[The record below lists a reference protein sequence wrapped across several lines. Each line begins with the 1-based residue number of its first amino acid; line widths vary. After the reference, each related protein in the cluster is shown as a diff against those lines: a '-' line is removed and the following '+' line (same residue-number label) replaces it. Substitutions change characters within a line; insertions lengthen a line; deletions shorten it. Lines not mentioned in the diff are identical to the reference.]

1 MAANV
6 DKAEVT
12 RIIASWPDVSQKAA
26 KAMMEKYGAPQGVTP
41 AMLVWQNNGPWK
53 RTIVYAKPV
62 QHNFP
67 MQHMDVLEQFVD
79 YRVPPGKFDQ
89 LAEYDG
95 SVVAA
100 RTNGELSARC
110 DKEAANFL
118 AINLADE
125 VVSGKRSVK
134 EARAEYAQQMMA
146 MMGGQSAPLTEKLMV
161 VSPTSET
168 ADPDKPAEAMKKSKS
183 K

>member
-1 MAANV
+1 MAASV
-6 DKAEVT
+6 DKGAVT
-12 RIIASWPDVSQKAA
+12 QVIASWPEVSQKAA

-41 AMLVWQNNGPWK
+41 DMLVWHNNGPWK
-53 RTIVYAKPV
+53 RTIVYSKPV
-62 QHNFP
+62 QHDFP
-67 MQHMDVLEQFVD
+67 MRHMDVMEQFID
-79 YRVPPGKFDQ
+79 YRVPPGKYDE
-89 LAEYDG
+89 LAEFDG

-134 EARAEYAQQMMA
+134 EARAEYAQQIMA
-146 MMGGQSAPLTEKLMV
+146 KMGGKPAPLTEKLMV